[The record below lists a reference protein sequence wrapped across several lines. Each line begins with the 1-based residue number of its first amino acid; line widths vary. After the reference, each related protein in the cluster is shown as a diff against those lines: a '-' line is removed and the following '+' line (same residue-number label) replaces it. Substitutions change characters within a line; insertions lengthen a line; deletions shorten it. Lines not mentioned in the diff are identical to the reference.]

1 MAEDQNQN
9 PPPIGPPGG
18 PASIGSPCAR
28 CGQVHARCIGHSNR
42 SGGGPCGQHPV
53 TGLRVCWSHGGA
65 SKHARKAGA
74 RRVAVE
80 KAAAAVR
87 SLGLRDDRP
96 ADEILL
102 DELAWAAGH
111 VAWLRGK
118 VQELEPERLTWG
130 VTEEVHKTATE
141 FSGVDTTS
149 AAVPS
154 IWWVLYREAQKHL
167 LEVLKVIKGFDLDE
181 RRLEF
186 ARAQVAPQIAV
197 VIDQFVRALGLT
209 PEQAGRV
216 PAALEA
222 AVRSF
227 LTGPKVIEG
236 SAA

>member
-1 MAEDQNQN
+1 MT
-9 PPPIGPPGG
+9 PPIGSPEHGTPIAPP
-18 PASIGSPCAR
+18 CDR
-28 CGQVHARCIGHSNR
+28 CGQIHTRCTGHSNR
-42 SGGGPCGQHPV
+42 SGGGPCGGRPV
-53 TGLRVCWSHGGA
+53 NGLRVCWSHGGA
-65 SKHARKAGA
+65 AKHARQAGA
-74 RRVAVE
+74 RRVEAE
-80 KAAAAVR
+80 KAAAAVK

-96 ADEILL
+96 PDEILL

-111 VAWLRGK
+111 VAWLRGR

-130 VTEEVHKTATE
+130 VTEEVHKGATE
-141 FSGVDTTS
+141 WSGTDTTS

-222 AVRSF
+222 AVRGF
-227 LTGPKVIEG
+227 MAGPKVIEG
-236 SAA
+236 RTA

>member
-1 MAEDQNQN
+1 MVEDQNQDADSTMGN
-9 PPPIGPPGG
+9 GPTGPDHADRSLCGG
-18 PASIGSPCAR
+18 PR
-28 CGQVHARCIGHSNR
+28 K
-42 SGGGPCGQHPV
+42 GGRGPCGQPAGAGTPHL
-53 TGLRVCWSHGGA
+53 GIGRCKFHGG
-65 SKHARKAGA
+65 STRSH
-74 RRVAVE
+74 VAAAQ
-80 KAAAAVR
+80 KIQMAAAVR

-118 VQELEPERLTWG
+118 VQELEPQRLTWG

-236 SAA
+236 SAT

>member
-1 MAEDQNQN
+1 M
-9 PPPIGPPGG
+9 
-18 PASIGSPCAR
+18 SPDPEPEGHDPR
-28 CGQVHARCIGHSNR
+28 QDGRWCGAPRRRDS
-42 SGGGPCGQHPV
+42 GPCTQRAGWGTNHL
-53 TGLRVCWSHGGA
+53 GIGRCKLHGG
-65 SKHARKAGA
+65 STRTHR
-74 RRVAVE
+74 
-80 KAAAAVR
+80 AAAQKAMALAAVK

-96 ADEILL
+96 PDEILL

-118 VQELEPERLTWG
+118 VQELEPERLGWG
-130 VTEEVHKTATE
+130 VTEEVHKGSGE
-141 FSGVDTTS
+141 FTGTDTTT
-149 AAVPS
+149 AAAPS
-154 IWWVLYREAQKHL
+154 IWWVLYRDAQKHL

-216 PAALEA
+216 PVALEA